1 MTFNHKLNDKLD
13 IVCYTTHGNQEQLL
27 LQKGKKIMRIIAS
40 AFVYMSECKASF
52 HCEEYGFAKHAH
64 FQDKQNRYGMIS

>member
-1 MTFNHKLNDKLD
+1 
-13 IVCYTTHGNQEQLL
+13 
-27 LQKGKKIMRIIAS
+27 MRIIAS
-40 AFVYMSECKASF
+40 VMSYMSECKVSF